1 MALLRDQGN
10 KNSFDTWASFRAV
23 PKTLETVVGLCLRN
37 ERLKRLLYY
46 TDPHALSL
54 PMLTREQ
61 TASLIGT
68 SIKIVPK
75 LEIDPDIKPY
85 IIISLDQ
92 FVPNPG
98 QTTFKQVMLS
108 IDILCAYK
116 DWNLTDFNLRP
127 YAIAGE
133 LDGMINNSF
142 VSGGIGEFKGAKQLI
157 LNEHLGGCTL
167 YYNLTTLLDD
177 YEPQTLNAP
186 GSNGYRN

>member
-1 MALLRDQGN
+1 MALLRDQN
-10 KNSFDTWASFRAV
+10 YKNSLNTWTSFQTV
-23 PKTLETVVGLCLRN
+23 PKTLETIVEMCLHN
-37 ERLKRLLYY
+37 DRLKRLLYY

-54 PMLTREQ
+54 PPLNREQ
-61 TASLIGT
+61 TASLVGT

-98 QTTFKQVMLS
+98 QTTFKQVTLS
-108 IDILCAYK
+108 IDVLCAYK

-142 VSGGIGEFKGAKQLI
+142 VSGGIGAFKGAKQLI

-167 YYNLTTLLDD
+167 YYDLAALLED
-177 YEPQTLNAP
+177 YESRPVKGAT
-186 GSNGYRN
+186 